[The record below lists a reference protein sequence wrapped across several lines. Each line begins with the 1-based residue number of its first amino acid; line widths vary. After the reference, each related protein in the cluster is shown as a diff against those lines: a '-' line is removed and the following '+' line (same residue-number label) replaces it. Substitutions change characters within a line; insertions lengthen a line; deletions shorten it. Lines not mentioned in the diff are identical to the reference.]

1 MASSE
6 SVFGKLFISKSR
18 LLSGKQVFFNEHG
31 GTFVLYEDEKY
42 FLTVIKRT
50 GVETYFKC

>member
-1 MASSE
+1 MAASE

-18 LLSGKQVFFNEHG
+18 LLSGKQVFFNDHG
-31 GTFVLYEDEKY
+31 GNFVLYEDEKY

-50 GVETYFKC
+50 GVKTYFKC